1 MKIFVS
7 ALEPSSNLHLRN
19 LKAKLLELDSSVE
32 FIGVCDS
39 DLGQSLFKV
48 SEFSIMGFS
57 DVFKRLKFLKQAM
70 DVLAKE
76 ALKCDKILMLDSSS
90 FHMRLAKKILSIKP
104 DAKIMYY
111 ILPQLWAWKPWRARE
126 LLKNFTKLAY
136 ILPFEGS
143 FYDYSPKARFVGH
156 PLLDIK
162 DYNSKEGFANL
173 ESNVFVFMPG
183 SRKSEIKAHM
193 GVFKEVALRLKE
205 RHSNAE
211 LRLILPAKFI
221 SQDVSTLYGDIDI
234 FTKFYDTASG
244 LKGASFC
251 VVCSGTAT
259 LECALMQIPF
269 LLVYKTKW
277 LDYFIIRSLVN
288 IKYAGLANIFYQ
300 ALLGEAPGRGKS
312 VLHDEIVQFGFN
324 ATNILQKID
333 SFDYKRYFEGVA
345 LLKDY
350 LKEGSSKNVATWLL
364 ED

>member
-19 LKAKLLELDSSVE
+19 LKSELLKLDSSVE

-39 DLGQSLFKV
+39 DLGTSLFKV

-57 DVFKRLKFLKQAM
+57 DVFKRLKFLKHAM
-70 DVLAKE
+70 NVLAKE

-90 FHMRLAKKILSIKP
+90 FHMRLAKKILSFNP
-104 DAKIMYY
+104 NANIMYY
-111 ILPQLWAWKPWRARE
+111 ILPQLWAWKPWRSKE
-126 LLKNFTKLAY
+126 LLSNFTKLAY

-162 DYNSKEGFANL
+162 EYNSKTSFANL
-173 ESNVFVFMPG
+173 ESKVIVFMPG

-193 GVFKEVALRLKE
+193 GVFREVASALVKKDSKTSLRLV
-205 RHSNAE
+205 
-211 LRLILPAKFI
+211 LPSKFKDTNLESI
-221 SQDVSTLYGDIDI
+221 YGDISS
-234 FTKFYDTASG
+234 FNLFYNTQEA
-244 LKGASFC
+244 LKEASFC

-300 ALLGEAPGRGKS
+300 ALLGEKPGRGVS
-312 VLHDEIVQFGFN
+312 TLHDEIVQFGFN
-324 ATNILQKID
+324 APNILKKIED
-333 SFDYKRYFEGVA
+333 FNYERYFNGVR

-350 LKEGSSKNVATWLL
+350 LKEGSSNNVAKWLL